1 MNKFYSVAL
10 AAAFLAV
17 GTLGTAIADP
27 GHGNGNGNGH
37 GEGAAAHV
45 KASAT
50 TTVHGNSSHAHT
62 MTTVHGNSAKHR
74 SSSERNES
82 SQHGHNS
89 TMRGNSSTAHNCVNP
104 AGNKRGWCKGNGT
117 YHGRYGHTATSIS
130 GTVTAIN
137 GNTVTF
143 LRDNGSTITV
153 LDNNGTVLNVGGHYT
168 LVGHMVNGQF
178 VLGANN
184 NNFGQSNQTVSGT
197 IMSVGNGTITLIGL
211 PPVTINVQQAINN
224 GATNGAL
231 SVGRSIT
238 AYGYYSNNV
247 FYATAIQ

>member
-1 MNKFYSVAL
+1 MNKFYSAAL
-10 AAAFLAV
+10 AAAFLAA

-27 GHGNGNGNGH
+27 GHGNGNGNGR
-37 GEGAAAHV
+37 GESEHAHTV
-45 KASAT
+45 TTT
-50 TTVHGNSSHAHT
+50 TTVHGK
-62 MTTVHGNSAKHR
+62 SAVKHHS
-74 SSSERNES
+74 SSSERSENSHHGNS
-82 SQHGHNS
+82 SS
-89 TMRGNSSTAHNCVNP
+89 MRGNSSTAHNCVNP
-104 AGNKRGWCKGNGT
+104 AGHTRGWCKGNGT
-117 YHGRYGHTATSIS
+117 YHGHYGRGVTSIS

-168 LVGHMVNGQF
+168 LVGSMVNGQF

-197 IMSVGNGTITLIGL
+197 ILSVGNGTVTLIGL